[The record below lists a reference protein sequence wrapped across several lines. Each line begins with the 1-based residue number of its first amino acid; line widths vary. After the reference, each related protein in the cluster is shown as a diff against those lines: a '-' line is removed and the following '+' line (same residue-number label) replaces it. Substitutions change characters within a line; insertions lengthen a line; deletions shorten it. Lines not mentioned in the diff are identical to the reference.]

1 MTKKKQIFCTPIEGL
16 KLRQKHSTEELAWA
30 EEMASFYGAR
40 PIKENVD
47 NFYAFIAD
55 VFHAGQ
61 ISGVRRERA
70 RKVYGKTN

>member
-1 MTKKKQIFCTPIEGL
+1 MAKKKQILCTPIEGL

-40 PIKENVD
+40 PIKENAD
-47 NFYAFIAD
+47 NFYTFVAD
-55 VFHAGQ
+55 VFYAGQ

-70 RKVYGKTN
+70 RKAYGKAN